1 MSRHANAAAIIM
13 KAWKAVWADGS
24 QADMQVEIR
33 NQPFERVPGKVWG
46 RLSLLPGDT
55 SSVAVGGTLKR
66 TPFALVLQ
74 VFIPD
79 GKGTRAAQR
88 AADAMSGLDNQSF
101 KSTDGLVVVNFYDA
115 GLSSV
120 GQQDGHD
127 AFNVTITGYY
137 DTARTA

>member
-13 KAWKAVWADGS
+13 KAWKTAWSAGPM
-24 QADMQVEIR
+24 ADMQVEIR

-46 RLSLLPGDT
+46 RLSLLPGET

-79 GKGTRAAQR
+79 GKGTRAAQK
-88 AADAMSGLDNQSF
+88 AADAMSALDGKQFS
-101 KSTDGLVVVNFYDA
+101 SGDGLVTVSFYEA

-120 GQQDGHD
+120 GSQDGHE
-127 AFNVTITGYY
+127 AFNVTISGYY
-137 DTARTA
+137 DTARTS